1 MCLTKYDRTNIDKY
15 FLSPYLKIQ
24 EYNGNITFCNHIFET
39 SITLTEFSKCMND
52 FINMM
57 QDGNDEE
64 SLLNFFEENITAY
77 SSEEVL
83 TLFLHKGV
91 IV

>member
-1 MCLTKYDRTNIDKY
+1 MYLIKYDKTNIDKY
-15 FLSPYLKIQ
+15 FLSPYIKIQ
-24 EYNGNITFCNHIFET
+24 EHNGNITFYNHIFET
-39 SITLTEFSKCMND
+39 SITLTDFSKYMND

-64 SLLNFFEENITAY
+64 SLLKFFKETITAY
-77 SSEEVL
+77 SSEEIL